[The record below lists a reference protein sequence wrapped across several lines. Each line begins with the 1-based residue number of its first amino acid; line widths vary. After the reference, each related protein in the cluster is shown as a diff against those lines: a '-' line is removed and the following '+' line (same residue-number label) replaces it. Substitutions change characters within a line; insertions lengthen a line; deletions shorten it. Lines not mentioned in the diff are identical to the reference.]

1 MRAGQLIA
9 GRYRLEEQ
17 IGAGGMG
24 AVWRATDQELDRVVA
39 MKRAHSADADDA
51 GGGGLRYEAR
61 IAAGFQHPNIV
72 TVFDLVTEA
81 EDRWLVMEYVPSRSL
96 AEILAERHTLPPT
109 QVAHLGEQI
118 AAALAAVHE
127 KGVVHGDVKPG
138 NMLVTTSG
146 IAKLTDFGVS
156 RTVWGEITLTSTCPV
171 MGTPAYLAP
180 EVMDGRQPTSA
191 SDVFSLGATLFAAV
205 EGDPPFGSGENPLVA
220 LRRAALGDL
229 EPFRLAGP
237 LQPLLATMLA
247 REPDSRPGAE
257 PVRLQLHEIVTDR
270 PTPPPPSDP
279 ISPPRRWP
287 SRRTA
292 VVGAGVLV
300 VAALVVGFLVL
311 RPSAQPAA
319 ARSAT
324 IGDPRMADPCGLMD
338 PSALSRFGSDS
349 VDPAYGNFDRCDVL
363 VQAGGGTV
371 DVEDQFLS
379 SSSPAPLPG
388 TVQRTGSVG
397 VVRGTLDTADAE
409 CLRTIVLTDQNRIL
423 VQAHVTSD
431 KSTADLCAMAE
442 SATTTAVGVL
452 NKSGVPRRKTAPD
465 PHSLSTVDACHLLN
479 ASDLAIVPGIDANQA
494 DAGFGDWECS
504 WTSNSTNTTVDVRFD
519 RNSPLTA
526 ADGTQIQTGI
536 RPAFVMPADDGPGTC
551 AVEIEH
557 RTYTNTNQDQIS
569 EIVRI
574 TVAGGSQLQSQLCGT
589 ATQLANSAAAKL
601 PAT

>member
-1 MRAGQLIA
+1 LIV

-24 AVWRATDQELDRVVA
+24 TVWRATDQELDRVVA
-39 MKRAHSADADDA
+39 MKRAHSVDGDDT
-51 GGGGLRYEAR
+51 GSGRLRYEAR

-72 TVFDLVTEA
+72 TVFDVVTEGT
-81 EDRWLVMEYVPSRSL
+81 DRWLVMEYVPSRSL
-96 AEILAERHTLPPT
+96 AAILAERRTLPPT
-109 QVAHLGEQI
+109 QVAHLGAQI
-118 AAALAAVHE
+118 AAALGAVHE
-127 KGVVHGDVKPG
+127 KGVVHGDIKPG
-138 NMLVTTSG
+138 NVLVTTSG

-156 RTVWGEITLTSTCPV
+156 RTVWGEITLTSTGPV

-247 REPDSRPGAE
+247 REPDSRPDAE

-279 ISPPRRWP
+279 ISPPRRWL

-300 VAALVVGFLVL
+300 VAALVVGFLVA

-324 IGDPRMADPCGLMD
+324 IGDPRGADPCGLMD
-338 PSALSRFGSDS
+338 PSALSRFGSHS

-452 NKSGVPRRKTAPD
+452 NKSGVPRRKTTPD

-479 ASDLAIVPGIDANQA
+479 ASDLAVVPGIDATQA

-526 ADGTQIQTGI
+526 ADGTQIQTGS

-557 RTYTNTNQDQIS
+557 RTYTSTNQDQIS

-601 PAT
+601 PAA